1 MIDAHCHLYDE
12 KFDEIR
18 DEVIKELESSKQIC
32 VCSADN
38 VEHSLMCI
46 DLATKSPFI
55 YATIGT
61 HPHEVIEFSVEDL
74 ETYKT
79 LSKNKKV
86 VAIGEIGLDYYY
98 DKDTQDRQKE
108 VLLSQIKLADELS
121 LPCVFHVRE
130 AMGDFLEIVK
140 ENKKYFKNSGVIHS
154 FSGSV
159 ETARELIKLGYYLGV
174 GGILTF
180 KNSKLVDVIKSIP
193 IEYILLETDSP
204 FLTPEPFRKYK
215 NEPKYIPIIAEK
227 LAQLKEIDVNEVMK
241 ITTNNAN
248 SVFDFS

>member
-1 MIDAHCHLYDE
+1 MYVDSHAHINYDMYE
-12 KFDEIR
+12 DL
-18 DEVIKELESSKQIC
+18 DEVINTATENNVMK
-32 VCSADN
+32 VVNCSEDLKT
-38 VEHSLMCI
+38 SLDVI
-46 DLATKSPFI
+46 DLHKKYSNLYPAVGIHPQNVDKSN
-55 YATIGT
+55 IGD
-61 HPHEVIEFSVEDL
+61 IDKL
-74 ETYKT
+74 EQII
-79 LSKNKKV
+79 KNENV
-86 VAIGEIGLDYYY
+86 VALGEIGLDYYY
-98 DKDTQDRQKE
+98 SRDNREK
-108 VLLSQIKLADELS
+108 QILFFEKQLELS
-121 LPCVFHVRE
+121 
-130 AMGDFLEIVK
+130 
-140 ENKKYFKNSGVIHS
+140 KKYDLPVIIHCRNATDDLLRILKKSDVKGVIHC

-159 ETARELIKLGYYLGV
+159 ETAQELIKLGYYLGV

>member
-1 MIDAHCHLYDE
+1 MYVDSHAHINYDMYE
-12 KFDEIR
+12 DL
-18 DEVIKELESSKQIC
+18 DEVINTATENNVMK
-32 VCSADN
+32 VVNCSEDLKT
-38 VEHSLMCI
+38 SLDVI
-46 DLATKSPFI
+46 DLHKKYSNLYPAVGIHPQNVDKSN
-55 YATIGT
+55 IGD
-61 HPHEVIEFSVEDL
+61 IDKL
-74 ETYKT
+74 EQII
-79 LSKNKKV
+79 KNENV
-86 VAIGEIGLDYYY
+86 VALGEIGLDYYY
-98 DKDTQDRQKE
+98 SRDNREK
-108 VLLSQIKLADELS
+108 QILFFEKQLELS
-121 LPCVFHVRE
+121 
-130 AMGDFLEIVK
+130 
-140 ENKKYFKNSGVIHS
+140 KKYDLPVIIHCRNATDDLLRILKKSDVKGVIHC

-204 FLTPEPFRKYK
+204 FLTPEPFRKYR

>member
-1 MIDAHCHLYDE
+1 MYVDSHAHINYDMYE
-12 KFDEIR
+12 DL
-18 DEVIKELESSKQIC
+18 DEVINTATENNVMK
-32 VCSADN
+32 VVNCSEDLKN
-38 VEHSLMCI
+38 SLDVI
-46 DLATKSPFI
+46 DLHKKYSNLYPAVGIHPQNVDKSN
-55 YATIGT
+55 IGD
-61 HPHEVIEFSVEDL
+61 IDKL
-74 ETYKT
+74 EQII
-79 LSKNKKV
+79 KNENV
-86 VAIGEIGLDYYY
+86 VALGEIGLDYYY
-98 DKDTQDRQKE
+98 SRDNREK
-108 VLLSQIKLADELS
+108 QILFFEKQLELS
-121 LPCVFHVRE
+121 
-130 AMGDFLEIVK
+130 
-140 ENKKYFKNSGVIHS
+140 KKYDLPVIIHCRNATDDLLRILKKSDVKGVIHC

-204 FLTPEPFRKYK
+204 FLTPEPFRKYR

>member
-1 MIDAHCHLYDE
+1 MYVDSHAHINYDMYE
-12 KFDEIR
+12 DL
-18 DEVIKELESSKQIC
+18 DEVINTATENNVMK
-32 VCSADN
+32 VVNCSEDLKT
-38 VEHSLMCI
+38 SLDSI
-46 DLATKSPFI
+46 DLHKKYSNLYPAVGIHPQNVDKSN
-55 YATIGT
+55 IGD
-61 HPHEVIEFSVEDL
+61 INKL
-74 ETYKT
+74 EQII
-79 LSKNKKV
+79 KNENV
-86 VAIGEIGLDYYY
+86 VALGEIGLDYYY
-98 DKDTQDRQKE
+98 SRDNREK
-108 VLLSQIKLADELS
+108 QILFFEKQLELS
-121 LPCVFHVRE
+121 
-130 AMGDFLEIVK
+130 
-140 ENKKYFKNSGVIHS
+140 KKYDLPVIIHCRNATDDLLRILKKSDVKGVIHC

>member
-1 MIDAHCHLYDE
+1 MYVDSHAHINYDMYE
-12 KFDEIR
+12 DL
-18 DEVIKELESSKQIC
+18 DEVINTATENNVMK
-32 VCSADN
+32 VVNCSEDLKT
-38 VEHSLMCI
+38 SLDVI
-46 DLATKSPFI
+46 DLHKKYSNLYPAVGIHPQNVDKSN
-55 YATIGT
+55 IGD
-61 HPHEVIEFSVEDL
+61 IDKL
-74 ETYKT
+74 EQII
-79 LSKNKKV
+79 KNENV
-86 VAIGEIGLDYYY
+86 VALGEIGLDYYY
-98 DKDTQDRQKE
+98 SRDNREK
-108 VLLSQIKLADELS
+108 QILFFEKQLELS
-121 LPCVFHVRE
+121 
-130 AMGDFLEIVK
+130 
-140 ENKKYFKNSGVIHS
+140 KKYDLPVIIHCRNATDDLLRILKKSDVKGVNHC

-180 KNSKLVDVIKSIP
+180 KNSKLEDVIKSIP

-204 FLTPEPFRKYK
+204 FLTPEPFRKYR

>member
-1 MIDAHCHLYDE
+1 MYVDSHAHINYDMYE
-12 KFDEIR
+12 DL
-18 DEVIKELESSKQIC
+18 DEVINTATENNVMK
-32 VCSADN
+32 VVNCS
-38 VEHSLMCI
+38 
-46 DLATKSPFI
+46 
-55 YATIGT
+55 
-61 HPHEVIEFSVEDL
+61 EDL
-74 ETYKT
+74 
-79 LSKNKKV
+79 KNSLDVIALHKKYSNLYPAVGIHPQNVDKSNIGDINKLEQIIKNENV
-86 VAIGEIGLDYYY
+86 VALGEIGLDYYY
-98 DKDTQDRQKE
+98 SRDNREK
-108 VLLSQIKLADELS
+108 QILFFEKQLELS
-121 LPCVFHVRE
+121 
-130 AMGDFLEIVK
+130 
-140 ENKKYFKNSGVIHS
+140 KKYDLPVIIHCRNATDDLLRILKKSDVKGVIHC

>member
-1 MIDAHCHLYDE
+1 MYVDSHAHINYDMYE
-12 KFDEIR
+12 DL
-18 DEVIKELESSKQIC
+18 DEVINTATENNVMK
-32 VCSADN
+32 VVNCSEDLKT
-38 VEHSLMCI
+38 SLDVI
-46 DLATKSPFI
+46 DLHKKYSNLYPAVGIHPQNVDKSN
-55 YATIGT
+55 IGD
-61 HPHEVIEFSVEDL
+61 IDKL
-74 ETYKT
+74 EQII
-79 LSKNKKV
+79 KNENV
-86 VAIGEIGLDYYY
+86 VALGEIGLDYYY
-98 DKDTQDRQKE
+98 SRDNREK
-108 VLLSQIKLADELS
+108 QILFFEKQLELS
-121 LPCVFHVRE
+121 
-130 AMGDFLEIVK
+130 
-140 ENKKYFKNSGVIHS
+140 KKYDLPVIIHCRNATDDLLRILKKSDVKGVIHC

-204 FLTPEPFRKYK
+204 FLTPEPFRKYR

-227 LAQLKEIDVNEVMK
+227 LSQLKEIDVNEVMK

>member
-1 MIDAHCHLYDE
+1 MYVDSHAHINYDMYE
-12 KFDEIR
+12 DL
-18 DEVIKELESSKQIC
+18 DEVINTATENNVMK
-32 VCSADN
+32 VVNCSEDLKN
-38 VEHSLMCI
+38 SLDVI
-46 DLATKSPFI
+46 DLHKKYSNLYPAVGIHPQNIDKSN
-55 YATIGT
+55 IGD
-61 HPHEVIEFSVEDL
+61 IDKL
-74 ETYKT
+74 EQII
-79 LSKNKKV
+79 KNENV
-86 VAIGEIGLDYYY
+86 VALGEIGLDYYY
-98 DKDTQDRQKE
+98 SRDNREK
-108 VLLSQIKLADELS
+108 QILFFEKQLELS
-121 LPCVFHVRE
+121 
-130 AMGDFLEIVK
+130 
-140 ENKKYFKNSGVIHS
+140 KKYDLPVIIHCRNATDDLLRILKKSDVKGVIHC

-204 FLTPEPFRKYK
+204 FLTPEPFRKYR

>member
-1 MIDAHCHLYDE
+1 MYVDSHAHINYDMYE
-12 KFDEIR
+12 DL
-18 DEVIKELESSKQIC
+18 DEVINTATENNVMK
-32 VCSADN
+32 VVNCSEDLKN
-38 VEHSLMCI
+38 SLDVI
-46 DLATKSPFI
+46 DLHKKYSNLYPAVGIHPQNVDKSN
-55 YATIGT
+55 IGD
-61 HPHEVIEFSVEDL
+61 IDKL
-74 ETYKT
+74 EQII
-79 LSKNKKV
+79 NNENV
-86 VAIGEIGLDYYY
+86 VALGEIGLDYYY
-98 DKDTQDRQKE
+98 SRDNREK
-108 VLLSQIKLADELS
+108 QILFFEKQLELS
-121 LPCVFHVRE
+121 
-130 AMGDFLEIVK
+130 
-140 ENKKYFKNSGVIHS
+140 KKYDLPVIIHCRNATDDLLRILKKFDVKGVIHC

-204 FLTPEPFRKYK
+204 FLTPEPFRKYR

>member
-1 MIDAHCHLYDE
+1 MYVDSHAHINYDMYE
-12 KFDEIR
+12 DL
-18 DEVIKELESSKQIC
+18 DEVINTATENNVMK
-32 VCSADN
+32 VVNCSEDLKN
-38 VEHSLMCI
+38 SLDVI
-46 DLATKSPFI
+46 DLHKKYSNLYPAVGIHPQNVDKSN
-55 YATIGT
+55 IGD
-61 HPHEVIEFSVEDL
+61 IDKL
-74 ETYKT
+74 EQII
-79 LSKNKKV
+79 KNENV
-86 VAIGEIGLDYYY
+86 VALGEIGLDYYY
-98 DKDTQDRQKE
+98 SRDNREK
-108 VLLSQIKLADELS
+108 QILFFEKQLELS
-121 LPCVFHVRE
+121 
-130 AMGDFLEIVK
+130 
-140 ENKKYFKNSGVIHS
+140 KKYDLPVIIHCRNATDDLLRILKKSDVKGVIHC

-204 FLTPEPFRKYK
+204 FLTPEPFRKYR

-227 LAQLKEIDVNEVMK
+227 LSQLKEIDVNEVMK

>member
-1 MIDAHCHLYDE
+1 MYVDSHAHINYDMYE
-12 KFDEIR
+12 DL
-18 DEVIKELESSKQIC
+18 DEVINTATENNVMK
-32 VCSADN
+32 VVNCSEDLKT
-38 VEHSLMCI
+38 SLDII
-46 DLATKSPFI
+46 DLHKKYSNLYPAVGIHPQNVDKSN
-55 YATIGT
+55 IGD
-61 HPHEVIEFSVEDL
+61 IDKL
-74 ETYKT
+74 EQII
-79 LSKNKKV
+79 KNENV
-86 VAIGEIGLDYYY
+86 VALGEIGLDYYY
-98 DKDTQDRQKE
+98 SRDNREK
-108 VLLSQIKLADELS
+108 QILFFEKQLELS
-121 LPCVFHVRE
+121 
-130 AMGDFLEIVK
+130 
-140 ENKKYFKNSGVIHS
+140 KKYDLPVIIHCRNATDDLLRILKKSDVKGVIHC

>member
-1 MIDAHCHLYDE
+1 MYVDSHAHINYDMYE
-12 KFDEIR
+12 DL
-18 DEVIKELESSKQIC
+18 DEVINTATENNVMK
-32 VCSADN
+32 VVNCSEDLKN
-38 VEHSLMCI
+38 SLDVI
-46 DLATKSPFI
+46 DLHKKYSNLYPAVGIHPQNVDKSN
-55 YATIGT
+55 IGD
-61 HPHEVIEFSVEDL
+61 IDKL
-74 ETYKT
+74 EQII
-79 LSKNKKV
+79 KNENV
-86 VAIGEIGLDYYY
+86 VALGEIGLDYYY
-98 DKDTQDRQKE
+98 SRDNREK
-108 VLLSQIKLADELS
+108 QILFFEKQLELS
-121 LPCVFHVRE
+121 
-130 AMGDFLEIVK
+130 
-140 ENKKYFKNSGVIHS
+140 KKYDLPVIIHCRNATDDLLRILKKSDVKGVIHC

>member
-1 MIDAHCHLYDE
+1 MYVDSHAHINYDMYE
-12 KFDEIR
+12 DL
-18 DEVIKELESSKQIC
+18 DEVINTATENNVMK
-32 VCSADN
+32 VVNCSEDLKT
-38 VEHSLMCI
+38 SLDVI
-46 DLATKSPFI
+46 DLHKKYSNLYPAVGIHPQNVDKSK
-55 YATIGT
+55 IGD
-61 HPHEVIEFSVEDL
+61 IDKL
-74 ETYKT
+74 EQII
-79 LSKNKKV
+79 KNENV
-86 VAIGEIGLDYYY
+86 VALGEIGLDYYY
-98 DKDTQDRQKE
+98 SRDNREK
-108 VLLSQIKLADELS
+108 QILFFEKQLELS
-121 LPCVFHVRE
+121 
-130 AMGDFLEIVK
+130 
-140 ENKKYFKNSGVIHS
+140 KKYDLPVIIHCRNATDDLLRILKKSDVKGVIHC

-180 KNSKLVDVIKSIP
+180 KNSKLVDVIRSIP

>member
-1 MIDAHCHLYDE
+1 MYVDSHAHINYDMYE
-12 KFDEIR
+12 DL
-18 DEVIKELESSKQIC
+18 DEVINTATENNVMK
-32 VCSADN
+32 VVNCSEDLKT
-38 VEHSLMCI
+38 SLDVI
-46 DLATKSPFI
+46 DLHKKYSNLYPAVGIHPQNVDKSN
-55 YATIGT
+55 IGD
-61 HPHEVIEFSVEDL
+61 IDKL
-74 ETYKT
+74 EQII
-79 LSKNKKV
+79 KNENV
-86 VAIGEIGLDYYY
+86 VALGEIGLDYYY
-98 DKDTQDRQKE
+98 SRDNREK
-108 VLLSQIKLADELS
+108 QILFFEKQLELS
-121 LPCVFHVRE
+121 
-130 AMGDFLEIVK
+130 
-140 ENKKYFKNSGVIHS
+140 KKYDLPVIIHCRNATDDLLRILKKSDVKGVIHC

>member
-1 MIDAHCHLYDE
+1 MYVDSHAHINYDMYE
-12 KFDEIR
+12 DL
-18 DEVIKELESSKQIC
+18 DEVINTATENNVMK
-32 VCSADN
+32 VVNCSEDLKT
-38 VEHSLMCI
+38 SLDVI
-46 DLATKSPFI
+46 DLHKKYSNLYPAVGIHPQNVDKSN
-55 YATIGT
+55 IGD
-61 HPHEVIEFSVEDL
+61 IDKL
-74 ETYKT
+74 EQII
-79 LSKNKKV
+79 KNENV
-86 VAIGEIGLDYYY
+86 VALGEIGLDYYY
-98 DKDTQDRQKE
+98 SRDNREK
-108 VLLSQIKLADELS
+108 QILFFEKQLELS
-121 LPCVFHVRE
+121 
-130 AMGDFLEIVK
+130 
-140 ENKKYFKNSGVIHS
+140 KKYDLPVIIHCRNATDDLLRILKKSDVKGVIHC

-180 KNSKLVDVIKSIP
+180 KNSKLVDVIRSIP